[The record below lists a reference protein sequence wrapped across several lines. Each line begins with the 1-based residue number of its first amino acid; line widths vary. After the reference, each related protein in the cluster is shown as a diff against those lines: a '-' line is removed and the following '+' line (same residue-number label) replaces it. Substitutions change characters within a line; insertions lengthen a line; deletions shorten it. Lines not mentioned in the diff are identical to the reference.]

1 MNGNRNLFL
10 NVAAAA
16 LMAAVLGMAAPAA
29 AVETAG
35 SADAYARMPR
45 APAAKGYTTR
55 GVPGAWSERRQDAA
69 SAWRGRQ
76 FVLMIG
82 IGY

>member
-1 MNGNRNLFL
+1 MSGTRGLFL
-10 NVAAAA
+10 NVATAATF
-16 LMAAVLGMAAPAA
+16 AAVLGMAAPAA

-35 SADAYARMPR
+35 NADAYARMPR
-45 APAAKGYTTR
+45 APTKGYATR
-55 GVPGAWSERRQDAA
+55 GVPAASSDRRQDSI
-69 SAWRGRQ
+69 SAWKGRQ